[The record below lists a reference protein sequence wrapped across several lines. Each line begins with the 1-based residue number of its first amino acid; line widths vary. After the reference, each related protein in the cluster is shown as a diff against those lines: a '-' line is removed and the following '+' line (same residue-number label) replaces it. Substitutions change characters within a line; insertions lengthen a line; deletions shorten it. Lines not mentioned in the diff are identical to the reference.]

1 MPGRK
6 WYSRIESDDGKEDD
20 SRMITASTYVGIA
33 LMIVFGLAIPVA
45 AAVWWLKSHREKI
58 TTVLLGAATWFVFAM
73 ILETVPKA
81 ILFNPALPV
90 GKAVMA
96 NAALYTVFGAL
107 LAGLFEET
115 GRFIVFKTFLRRQT
129 NRETGVSHG
138 IGHGGME
145 AVLTL
150 AVSGAQNLVF
160 AVLIGTGMFQS
171 LVDRTADKGAD
182 VSALQALPQQILS
195 ITPGTAC
202 LAGAERVF
210 AMLLHVGLSVL
221 VFYAVKQS
229 RPLWYVLAIL
239 LHALFD
245 VPAALYQ
252 FGALPNVYVVEAI
265 LAVYS
270 IVFLAAVLRL
280 LYRRDKTPQ
289 TAGEIQPDAPGECLT
304 NGEEQ

>member
-1 MPGRK
+1 MKPA
-6 WYSRIESDDGKEDD
+6 SP
-20 SRMITASTYVGIA
+20 TASDT
-33 LMIVFGLAIPVA
+33 A
-45 AAVWWLKSHREKI
+45 AS
-58 TTVLLGAATWFVFAM
+58 
-73 ILETVPKA
+73 
-81 ILFNPALPV
+81 
-90 GKAVMA
+90 
-96 NAALYTVFGAL
+96 
-107 LAGLFEET
+107 
-115 GRFIVFKTFLRRQT
+115 
-129 NRETGVSHG
+129 
-138 IGHGGME
+138 
-145 AVLTL
+145 
-150 AVSGAQNLVF
+150 QNLVF

-171 LVDRTADKGAD
+171 LVDKTAAKGAD
-182 VSALQALPQQILS
+182 VSALQALPQQIMS

-202 LAGAERVF
+202 LAGAERIF

-229 RPLWYVLAIL
+229 RPLWYVLAIA

-270 IVFLAAVLRL
+270 IVFLTVVLRI

-289 TAGEIQPDAPGECLT
+289 TAGEIQPDAHGERLT

>member
-1 MPGRK
+1 
-6 WYSRIESDDGKEDD
+6 
-20 SRMITASTYVGIA
+20 MITASTYIGIA
-33 LMIVFGLAIPVA
+33 LMIVFGLAIPAA
-45 AAVWWLKSHREKI
+45 AAVWWLKSRKEKI

-81 ILFNPALPV
+81 ILFNPALAV
-90 GKAVMA
+90 GKVVMA

-107 LAGLFEET
+107 MAGLFEET

-145 AVLTL
+145 AVFTL
-150 AVSGAQNLVF
+150 AVSGAQNFVF

-171 LVDRTADKGAD
+171 LVDKTAVKGAD

-202 LAGAERVF
+202 LAGAERIF

-252 FGALPNVYVVEAI
+252 FGVIKDVYLVEAMI
-265 LAVYS
+265 AVFA
-270 IVFLAAVLRL
+270 VAAFAIAYRA
-280 LYRRDKTPQ
+280 LYRPDKPAQ
-289 TAGEIQPDAPGECLT
+289 TA
-304 NGEEQ
+304 EE